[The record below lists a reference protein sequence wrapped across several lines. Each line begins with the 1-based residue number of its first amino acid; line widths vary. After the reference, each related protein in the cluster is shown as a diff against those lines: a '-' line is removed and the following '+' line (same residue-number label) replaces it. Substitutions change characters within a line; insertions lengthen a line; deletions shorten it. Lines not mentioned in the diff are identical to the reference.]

1 MHIAIIT
8 GASSGLGRKF
18 AELADKEN
26 LDELWLIAR
35 RQERLQE
42 LAAKCH
48 TTTRILAL
56 DLTQPSSLEQ
66 LSARLKKENPQLKFL
81 VNAAGFGKIG
91 RYDEIP
97 ANELLRMI
105 DLNCRAA
112 VAITQLALPYMQKG
126 SRILEICSVAGFQ
139 PIPYLGVYAATKAFL
154 YRYSRALSLELQ
166 PRGITVTAVCP
177 YWIKDTE
184 FIAVAQDTK
193 NSSYIHSFPLAC
205 TEDFV
210 SRKAWQ
216 AAKNGAA
223 VVTPG
228 LIASLDR
235 ILAKFLPHILMMR
248 LSNLFRKIP

>member
-1 MHIAIIT
+1 
-8 GASSGLGRKF
+8 
-18 AELADKEN
+18 
-26 LDELWLIAR
+26 
-35 RQERLQE
+35 
-42 LAAKCH
+42 
-48 TTTRILAL
+48 
-56 DLTQPSSLEQ
+56 
-66 LSARLKKENPQLKFL
+66 
-81 VNAAGFGKIG
+81 
-91 RYDEIP
+91 
-97 ANELLRMI
+97 MI

-193 NSSYIHSFPLAC
+193 NSSYIHSFPLAY

-235 ILAKFLPHILMMR
+235 ILAKFLPHSLMMR